1 MGIVE
6 ALDVSEQVSPRL
18 VSGGVDAVMNA
29 FGLEGVEEALH
40 RGIVPAVALSA
51 HRRGDAGSGQG

>member
-29 FGLEGVEEALH
+29 FGLEGVDD
-40 RGIVPAVALSA
+40 VMVWTTSA
-51 HRRGDAGSGQG
+51 